1 MSFRVVIVS
10 RYPNVDTPS
19 WKSELAGRLRDW
31 GADLVI
37 VYSRATLRDQAEA
50 GLHEFGTGVLREYLR
65 SRRDSNGFAAPRTL
79 VDWAKENGVPIH
91 RFRSLREPEVVN
103 RVRALRADVL
113 VLAGA
118 DLLPAPLSASARL
131 GALNAHYGLLPRYRG
146 MNVAEWSV
154 FHDDPVGV
162 SVHKVDAGI
171 DTGDIVERAIVG
183 VDERDSLAG
192 IRRKQQDL
200 ASTLL
205 FKAVTDLADGTAE
218 AWPQPHAEGRQFYRM
233 HPLLRRSVEWK
244 LRSGAYRWAGLA
256 PSLDELV
263 GSTTTAPRARA

>member
-1 MSFRVVIVS
+1 VNVRAVIVS

-31 GADLVI
+31 GADLTI

-50 GLHEFGTGVLREYLR
+50 GLQEFGTGVLREYLR
-65 SRRDSNGFAAPRTL
+65 SRRDANGSDAPRTL
-79 VDWAKENGVPIH
+79 ADWASENGVPIH
-91 RFRSLREPEVVN
+91 RFRSLRDPDAVN
-103 RVRALRADVL
+103 QVRALRADVL

-118 DLLPAPLSASARL
+118 DLLPAPLLESARL

-162 SVHKVDAGI
+162 TVHKVDAGI
-171 DTGDIVERAIVG
+171 DTGDVVERAVVG

-192 IRRKQQDL
+192 IRRKQQGL

-205 FKAVTDLADGTAE
+205 FKSVTDLADGTSE
-218 AWPQPHAEGRQFYRM
+218 SWSQPHAEGQQFYRM

-244 LRSGAYRWAGLA
+244 LRSGAYRWAGLT
-256 PSLDELV
+256 PSLDDLDGHTRTGP
-263 GSTTTAPRARA
+263 GSRA

>member
-19 WKSELAGRLRDW
+19 WKLELAGRLQDW
-31 GADLVI
+31 GADLMI

-50 GLHEFGTGVLREYLR
+50 GLHEFGTGVFREYLR
-65 SRRDSNGFAAPRTL
+65 SRRDSDGSEAPRTL
-79 VDWAKENGVPIH
+79 ADWARENGVPIH
-91 RFRSLREPEVVN
+91 RFRSLREPDAVN
-103 RVRALRADVL
+103 RVRALRADIL

-118 DLLPAPLSASARL
+118 DLLPAPLLESAQL

-162 SVHKVDAGI
+162 TVHKVDAGI
-171 DTGDIVERAIVG
+171 DTGDVVERAVVG

-192 IRRKQQDL
+192 IRHKQQGL

-205 FKAVTDLADGTAE
+205 FKAVTDLADGNAE
-218 AWPQPHAEGRQFYRM
+218 SWSQPQAEGRQFYRM

-244 LRSGAYRWAGLA
+244 LRSGAYRWAGLT
-256 PSLDELV
+256 PSLDDLTV
-263 GSTTTAPRARA
+263 MTGAGR